1 MSDVQWRTGKL
12 LAARLYSRDG
22 VFTTWE
28 VLNSSMK
35 SNDLLLILD
44 KDPKSLGVLR
54 TVAERLG
61 CDHVEADSADGLK
74 DILSGRR
81 PTIAVLAVDGFD
93 VDGLAMLQVLAL
105 EAAQPATLLI
115 GTVHARVLAGA
126 RRTAES
132 QGLRVIGVAS
142 RPLDAVAIEQLLM
155 PYLTSAPPIALGEL
169 EQAFA
174 EHELILEYLPKLD
187 IRAAVPKMQGVEAL
201 VRWQHPRRGLL
212 YPRHFL
218 GPIEN
223 HELMTRLTDFVLTE
237 SVRQASQWRA
247 LGLPL
252 EMVVNLS
259 PKLVRDREF
268 PERVA
273 VLLRENEVPAQQLV
287 LDVTE
292 ASSLESRD
300 LMLDVFTR
308 LRILGVGLSLDN
320 FGTGV
325 SSLTDLYRM
334 PFSELKVDHALIADA
349 AREREAMLIVQAIA
363 NLAHTL
369 ELEVCAVGVETREML
384 GFVRS
389 NGFDTAQGRFFSG
402 PVKPAE
408 IERLVG
414 TWPCSEAAATGRWR
428 VMKSV
433 T

>member
-1 MSDVQWRTGKL
+1 MNG
-12 LAARLYSRDG
+12 
-22 VFTTWE
+22 
-28 VLNSSMK
+28 
-35 SNDLLLILD
+35 NDLLLILD
-44 KDPKSLGVLR
+44 KDPKSLCVLR

-61 CDHVEADSADGLK
+61 CEHVEADSADGLQ
-74 DILSGRR
+74 DILAARR
-81 PTIAVLAVDGFD
+81 PTLAVLAVDGSN
-93 VDGLAMLQVLAL
+93 VDGLAMLRVLAL
-105 EAAQPATLLI
+105 EVAQPATLLI
-115 GTVHARVLAGA
+115 GAVHARVLAAA
-126 RRTAES
+126 RRAAEL
-132 QGLRVIGVAS
+132 QGIRVIGVAT
-142 RPLDAVAIEQLLM
+142 RPLDPVAIEQLLM

-169 EQAFA
+169 ERALT
-174 EHELILEYLPKLD
+174 EHELVLEYLPKID

-218 GPIEN
+218 GSIEN
-223 HELMTRLTDFVLTE
+223 HDLMVRLTDFVMTE
-237 SVRQASQWRA
+237 AVRQASQWRA
-247 LGLPL
+247 RGLPL

-259 PKLVRDREF
+259 PKLVTDREF

-292 ASSLESRD
+292 AASLDSRD

-325 SSLTDLYRM
+325 SSLTELYRM
-334 PFSELKVDHALIADA
+334 PFSELKVDHALIADV

-363 NLAHTL
+363 KLAHTL
-369 ELEVCAVGVETREML
+369 ELEVCAGGVETREML
-384 GFVRS
+384 GFVQS
-389 NGFDTAQGRFFSG
+389 NGFDSAQGRFFSG

-408 IERLVG
+408 IERLVA
-414 TWPCSEAAATGRWR
+414 TLPCSEAAATGRWR
-428 VMKSV
+428 AMRSPS